1 MVNRSITE
9 KLKRLKEGKKYRS
22 TSTVAPLTERSS
34 STTSDE
40 SRTSAVES
48 ISSTSTS
55 ADAPS
60 QESATASESWVS
72 EDSTALDSAG
82 TPQFQPLP
90 AETREPT
97 CEESELKEQINSL
110 NEQMTGLVNGLE
122 SVVGEVLE
130 SVQDRQIFT
139 DTDNNYLNGENPPT
153 KKLEILLSTLFKQ
166 VEIHSKVLENH
177 ENDLEAIGYPE
188 EVGAIATACLFDRAV
203 LNLVESEVE
212 AYDAVKRV
220 LPGRDDAED
229 RLELVK
235 NIIKEAEKVENADN
249 DEEKRRLP
257 IFQTLRIALSNQGLD
272 SGDSKVCS
280 LVSKVKG
287 KAASFKEEAE
297 SGTDSSPEGGG

>member
-1 MVNRSITE
+1 MRRRKRTEIRRTGSEEKSERRSFESLLHRGLRHPVNLSDSPSDSSTATGE
-9 KLKRLKEGKKYRS
+9 S
-22 TSTVAPLTERSS
+22 TSIP
-34 STTSDE
+34 
-40 SRTSAVES
+40 
-48 ISSTSTS
+48 
-55 ADAPS
+55 
-60 QESATASESWVS
+60 
-72 EDSTALDSAG
+72 
-82 TPQFQPLP
+82 
-90 AETREPT
+90 REI
-97 CEESELKEQINSL
+97 KEI
-110 NEQMTGLVNGLE
+110 
-122 SVVGEVLE
+122 
-130 SVQDRQIFT
+130 I
-139 DTDNNYLNGENPPT
+139 
-153 KKLEILLSTLFKQ
+153 
-166 VEIHSKVLENH
+166 
-177 ENDLEAIGYPE
+177 
-188 EVGAIATACLFDRAV
+188 IATACLFDRAV